1 MQGNTIT
8 YEVGSAL
15 YVNMTNR
22 CPNACTFCI
31 RNNGDG
37 AYGSDSL
44 WLSAEPD
51 KEEVLREIEK
61 RDISKYTELVFCGY
75 GEPTERLFDLL
86 WVAEN
91 FKKKYDLPVRINTNG
106 QANLIFGEKVAPR
119 FAGKIDVV
127 SISLNAP
134 NAAAYQVVCK
144 SRFGETAFDAILD
157 FAAEVKHYVPKV
169 LFTVVDAALSPSEIE
184 ECRKIADRV
193 GIPLRV
199 RTYIGKDGK

>member
-1 MQGNTIT
+1 MMKGKTIT

-22 CPNACTFCI
+22 CSNACDFCI

-44 WLSAEPD
+44 WLAEEPT
-51 KEEVLREIEK
+51 KEEVLRKIK
-61 RDISKYTELVFCGY
+61 ARDMSKYTELVFCGY

-91 FKKKYDLPVRINTNG
+91 FKKDYELPVRINTNG
-106 QANLIFGEKVAPR
+106 QANLICGQDVAPL

-134 NAAAYQVVCK
+134 DAAAYQAVCK
-144 SRFGETAFDAILD
+144 SKFGEAAYDAILK
-157 FAAEVKHYVPKV
+157 FAAEVKSYVPKTV
-169 LFTVVDAALSPSEIE
+169 FTVVDAALSKADIE
-184 ECRKIADRV
+184 KCQTIADSV

-199 RTYIGKDGK
+199 RTYIGK